1 MTGVIEQN
9 GVLPLHLLRLV
20 SASLPVGTFSYS
32 RGLEAAVEAGWVS
45 DEAAVRDWILGT
57 LEYSLAPL
65 DGALLLRM
73 MAALANQIFDDL
85 QRYDAWLSAA
95 RESRELQL
103 EDRRMAEAL
112 LSLLKDLGVCSDEKP
127 PTSLRSYAGA
137 FALAAYHWHVAPHAA
152 LQGLLWTVVD
162 GQVAAALRLV
172 RMGQTA
178 GQRILIESIP
188 VIERSAAAAARLGDD
203 DIGNVSVAMAMA
215 SARHETQYSRL
226 FRS

>member
-1 MTGVIEQN
+1 MIDQKEGT
-9 GVLPLHLLRLV
+9 LPLHLLRLV

-45 DEAAVRDWILGT
+45 DEAAARDWILGT
-57 LEYSLAPL
+57 LEHSLAPL
-65 DGALLLRM
+65 DGALFLRM
-73 MAALANQIFDDL
+73 MAALASHDFDAL
-85 QRYDAWLSAA
+85 QRYDDWLSAA

-112 LSLLKDLGVCSDEKP
+112 LSLLEDLGACNDEP
-127 PTSLRSYAGA
+127 PPISLRSYAGA
-137 FALAAYHWHVAPHAA
+137 FALAAHHWHVPSHAA

-178 GQRILIESIP
+178 GQRILIESVP
-188 VIERSAAAAARLGDD
+188 VIERSATAAARLDD
-203 DIGNVSVAMAMA
+203 GDIGNVSVAMAMA

>member
-1 MTGVIEQN
+1 MIEQN
-9 GVLPLHLLRLV
+9 GMLPLHLLRLV
-20 SASLPVGTFSYS
+20 SPSLPVGTFSYS
-32 RGLEAAVEAGWVS
+32 RGLEAAVEAGWVTN
-45 DEAAVRDWILGT
+45 EAAVRDWILGT
-57 LEYSLAPL
+57 LEHSLAPL
-65 DGALLLRM
+65 DGALFLRM
-73 MAALANQIFDDL
+73 MAALAEQDFDGL
-85 QRYDAWLSAA
+85 TRHDAWLAAA

-112 LSLLKDLGVCSDEKP
+112 LSLLGELGVCPDERLL
-127 PTSLRSYAGA
+127 TSLRSYAGA
-137 FALAAYHWHVAPHAA
+137 FALAAHHWRVPPQAA

-178 GQRILIESIP
+178 GQRILIASIP
-188 VIERSAAAAARLGDD
+188 VIERSAASAALLKDG
-203 DIGNVSVAMAMA
+203 DIGNVSIAVAMA